1 MKIINEKCKTND
13 KIYNQLL
20 KGYIL
25 HYTFL
30 IFECSGG
37 SLILE
42 QKNNRQWKEEYNMC
56 GIVGFVGRQEASPI
70 LVEGLSKLEYRGYD
84 SAGVAVLE
92 DGEIKVRKYK
102 GRLKNL
108 EDNLMQSPL
117 NGIIGIGHT
126 RWATHGEPSDINS
139 HPHTNGNAT
148 ISVVHNGIIEN
159 YIKLKEWLKTKGYE
173 FYSETDT
180 EVIPNLVDYYYKGDL
195 FEAVTKATGKMEG
208 SYAIGVI
215 CKDEPDKIVAVRKDS
230 PLIVG
235 VGEGEYFIASD
246 IPAVINHTRE
256 VYLLEDKEF
265 VILTKDGVE
274 IKTEDGEKV
283 DKEIYHVTW
292 DIDAAEKGGYE
303 DFMLKEVH
311 EQPKAIRDTLTSRV
325 LKNAPVQL
333 DDINLT
339 KEELESFDRVFIVAC
354 GTAYHAGLVGKTIIE
369 KLAKIPVEVD
379 IASEFRY
386 RDPLITDKSLV
397 IVVSQSGETADTLAV
412 LRDAKKVGAR
422 VLAITNV
429 VGSSVSREADHV
441 IYTWAG
447 PEIAVA
453 STKAYETMLIAFYI
467 LGIYFGELKGT
478 IDNNLAEALKEELLV
493 LPEKVKAILDKK
505 DELQKYAS
513 KHYMTKDLFFLGRGL
528 DYAVALEGSLKLKEI
543 SYIHSDAYAGGELK
557 HGTIA
562 LVEEGTPII
571 ALLTDDKL
579 KDKMVSNI
587 REVITRGA
595 KVLAIAIEGDNE
607 ANEVCHEVIYI
618 PRTHELLTPILSVV
632 PLQLIAYYVAKQK
645 GCDVDK
651 PRNLAKS
658 VTVE

>member
-1 MKIINEKCKTND
+1 
-13 KIYNQLL
+13 
-20 KGYIL
+20 
-25 HYTFL
+25 
-30 IFECSGG
+30 
-37 SLILE
+37 
-42 QKNNRQWKEEYNMC
+42 MC
-56 GIVGFVGRQEASPI
+56 GIVGFVGKKEASPI

-108 EDNLMQSPL
+108 EDSLNQSTL
-117 NGIIGIGHT
+117 NGTIGIGHT

-139 HPHTNGNAT
+139 HPHTNENAT

-159 YIKLKEWLKTKGYE
+159 YIKIKEWLSKKGYE

-195 FEAVTKATGKMEG
+195 FEAVTKATSKMEG

-215 CKDEPDKIVAVRKDS
+215 CKNEPDKIVAVRKDS

-274 IKTEDGEKV
+274 IKTEDGEEVNK
-283 DKEIYHVTW
+283 DIFHVTW

-311 EQPKAIRDTLTSRV
+311 EQPKAIKDTLTSRV

-339 KEELESFDRVFIVAC
+339 KEELETFDRVFIVAC

-412 LRDAKKVGAR
+412 LRDAKRVGTK

-478 IDNNLAEALKEELLV
+478 ISSNLAEALKEELLV

-513 KHYMTKDLFFLGRGL
+513 RHYMAKDLFFLGRGL

-571 ALLTDDKL
+571 ALLTDEKL

-595 KVLAIAIEGDNE
+595 KVLAIAIEGDKE
-607 ANEVCHEVIYI
+607 ALEVCHEVIYI
-618 PRTHELLTPILSVV
+618 PRTHELLTPVLSVV

>member
-1 MKIINEKCKTND
+1 
-13 KIYNQLL
+13 
-20 KGYIL
+20 
-25 HYTFL
+25 
-30 IFECSGG
+30 
-37 SLILE
+37 
-42 QKNNRQWKEEYNMC
+42 MC
-56 GIVGFVGRQEASPI
+56 GIVGFVGKKEASPI

-92 DGEIKVRKYK
+92 DGEIKVRKFK

-108 EDNLMQSPL
+108 DDNLNQSPL
-117 NGIIGIGHT
+117 NGTIGIGHT

-139 HPHTNGNAT
+139 HPHTNENAT

-159 YIKLKEWLKTKGYE
+159 YIKLKEWLKKKGYE

-195 FEAVTKATGKMEG
+195 FEAVAKATSKMEG

-215 CKDEPDKIVAVRKDS
+215 CKNEPDKIVAVRKDS

-235 VGEGEYFIASD
+235 LGEKEYFIASD
-246 IPAVINHTRE
+246 IPAVLNHTRE
-256 VYLLEDKEF
+256 IYLLEDKEF
-265 VILTKDGVE
+265 VIMTRDGIE
-274 IKTEDGEKV
+274 IKTEDGEVV
-283 DKEIYHVTW
+283 DKEVFHVTW
-292 DIDAAEKGGYE
+292 DVDAAEKGGYE
-303 DFMLKEVH
+303 DFMLKEIH
-311 EQPKAIRDTLTSRV
+311 EQPKAIKDTLTSRV
-325 LKNAPVQL
+325 LKDSP
-333 DDINLT
+333 INLENINFT
-339 KEELESFDRVFIVAC
+339 KEDLEAFDRVFIVAC
-354 GTAYHAGLVGKTIIE
+354 GTAYNSGLVGKTIIE

-386 RDPLITDKSLV
+386 RDPLITDKSLL

-412 LRDAKKVGAR
+412 LRDAKRIGAK

-429 VGSSVSREADHV
+429 VGSSASREANHV

-453 STKAYETMLIAFYI
+453 STKAYETQLIAMYM
-467 LGIYFGELKGT
+467 LGIYFGEIKGT
-478 IDNNLAEALKEELLV
+478 LSKEFANELKEELLQ
-493 LPEKVKAILDKK
+493 LPEKVKEVMGNKEYI
-505 DELQKYAS
+505 QKYAS
-513 KHYMTKDLFFLGRGL
+513 RNYMDKDTFFLGRGL

-543 SYIHSDAYAGGELK
+543 SYIHSEAYAGGELK

-562 LVEEGTPII
+562 LIEEGTPVV

-579 KDKMVSNI
+579 KDKMISNI

-595 KVLAIAIEGDNE
+595 KVLGIAYEGDKE
-607 ANEVCHEVIYI
+607 AEQICDEVIYI
-618 PRTHELLTPILSVV
+618 PRTSTLLAPVISVV
-632 PLQLIAYYVAKQK
+632 PLQLIAYYIAKQK

>member
-1 MKIINEKCKTND
+1 
-13 KIYNQLL
+13 
-20 KGYIL
+20 
-25 HYTFL
+25 
-30 IFECSGG
+30 
-37 SLILE
+37 
-42 QKNNRQWKEEYNMC
+42 MC
-56 GIVGFVGRQEASPI
+56 GIVGFVGKKEASPI

-84 SAGVAVLE
+84 SAGVAILE

-108 EDNLMQSPL
+108 EENLNQNPL
-117 NGIIGIGHT
+117 SGSIGIGHT

-139 HPHTNGNAT
+139 HPHTNENAT

-159 YIKLKEWLKTKGYE
+159 YIKLKEWLGNKGYE

-195 FEAVTKATGKMEG
+195 FEAVTKATSKMEG

-215 CKDEPDKIVAVRKDS
+215 CKNEPDKIVAVRKDS

-235 VGEGEYFIASD
+235 LGKEEYFIASD

-274 IKTEDGEKV
+274 IKTEDGEDV
-283 DKEIYHVTW
+283 NKEIYHVTW

-311 EQPKAIRDTLTSRV
+311 EQPKAIKDTLTSRV
-325 LKNAPVQL
+325 LKNTTIQL
-333 DDINLT
+333 DDISLT

-354 GTAYHAGLVGKTIIE
+354 GTAYHSGLVGKTIIE

-386 RDPLITDKSLV
+386 REPLITDKSLI

-412 LRDAKKVGAR
+412 LRDAKRRGAK

-429 VGSSVSREADHV
+429 VGSSASREADHV
-441 IYTWAG
+441 LYTWAG

-453 STKAYETMLIAFYI
+453 STKAYETQLIAMYI

-478 IDNNLAEALKEELLV
+478 LDNSLAEELKEELIN
-493 LPEKVKAILDKK
+493 LPDKVKLILEKK
-505 DELQKYAS
+505 EELQKYAS
-513 KHYMTKDLFFLGRGL
+513 KNYMSKDLFFLGRGL

-543 SYIHSDAYAGGELK
+543 SYIHSEAYAGGELK

-562 LVEEGTPII
+562 LVEKGTPII
-571 ALLTDDKL
+571 ALLTDEKL
-579 KDKMVSNI
+579 KDKMISNI
-587 REVITRGA
+587 REVVTRGA
-595 KVLAIAIEGDNE
+595 KVLAIANEGDKE
-607 ANEVCHEVIYI
+607 SKEVCHEVIYI
-618 PRTHELLTPILSVV
+618 PRTHELLTPVLSVV